1 LHACMH
7 AAAAKRP
14 LACNDNK
21 EKEKERKR
29 ERKRER
35 ERERKRDRGRKR
47 RKRERQREKGA
58 KCAIFPELF
67 REMAIYICLLNP
79 SAMQH
84 EHFFLT
90 HLFFGITKP

>member
-35 ERERKRDRGRKR
+35 ERERKRDRETEEEKEE
-47 RKRERQREKGA
+47 RERDSERKVQNARY
-58 KCAIFPELF
+58 F
-67 REMAIYICLLNP
+67 R
-79 SAMQH
+79 S
-84 EHFFLT
+84 
-90 HLFFGITKP
+90 FFGKWPFIFAC